1 VNFGGPGFVPV
12 AGDYDGDGQ
21 TDAAVYEQSTG
32 NWFVVGSSSG
42 FFTPALN
49 FGGSGFLPVSP

>member
-1 VNFGGPGFVPV
+1 V

-21 TDAAVYEQSTG
+21 TDAALYEESTG

-49 FGGSGFLPVSP
+49 FGGLGFLPVLP